1 LVLAFLLGGDKSLS
15 LKPKFEYI
23 LSFVAAFLAYRGF
36 RALVYISAKV
46 LAAKG
51 SLALLVSML
60 FASFNTRVTT
70 VLKSGRL
77 VAILGLLY
85 KN

>member
-1 LVLAFLLGGDKSLS
+1 MLRGDKSLL

-23 LSFVAAFLAYRGF
+23 LSFIAALLAYKGF
-36 RALVYISAKV
+36 KALVYISIKV

-51 SLALLVSML
+51 SLVLLVLIL
-60 FASFNTRVTT
+60 FASFNAKVAI
-70 VLKSGRL
+70 VLKFKRL
-77 VAILGLLY
+77 VAILSLLY

>member
-1 LVLAFLLGGDKSLS
+1 MLRGDKSLL
-15 LKPKFEYI
+15 LKPKFKYI
-23 LSFVAAFLAYRGF
+23 LSFIAAFLAYKGF
-36 RALVYISAKV
+36 KALVYISAKV
-46 LAAKG
+46 LATKG

-60 FASFNTRVTT
+60 FASSNARVATI
-70 VLKSGRL
+70 LKSKRL

>member
-1 LVLAFLLGGDKSLS
+1 L

-23 LSFVAAFLAYRGF
+23 LSFIAALLARRSF

-46 LAAKG
+46 LAIRG
-51 SLALLVSML
+51 SLILLVLILS
-60 FASFNTRVTT
+60 ASFNIRVAI
-70 VLKSGRL
+70 VLGFKRL
-77 VAILGLLY
+77 VVILSLLY

>member
-1 LVLAFLLGGDKSLS
+1 MLRGDKSLS

-23 LSFVAAFLAYRGF
+23 LSFIATLLAYKGF

-46 LAAKG
+46 LAVRG
-51 SLALLVSML
+51 SLALLVLIL
-60 FASFNTRVTT
+60 FASFNAKVII
-70 VLKSGRL
+70 VLKFRRL
-77 VAILGLLY
+77 IIISGLLY

>member
-1 LVLAFLLGGDKSLS
+1 MLKGDKSLS

-23 LSFVAAFLAYRGF
+23 LSFVAALLACGNSK
-36 RALVYISAKV
+36 ALVYTSIKV
-46 LAAKG
+46 LAIRG
-51 SLALLVSML
+51 SLALLIPML
-60 FASFNTRVTT
+60 STSFNARVAI

-77 VAILGLLY
+77 IAISGLLY

>member
-1 LVLAFLLGGDKSLS
+1 LLK
-15 LKPKFEYI
+15 LKFKYI
-23 LSFVAAFLAYRGF
+23 LSFIAALLAYRGF

-51 SLALLVSML
+51 SLALLVFIL
-60 FASFNTRVTT
+60 FASFNARVATI
-70 VLKSGRL
+70 LRFKRL
-77 VAILGLLY
+77 VVISSLLY

>member
-1 LVLAFLLGGDKSLS
+1 L

-23 LSFVAAFLAYRGF
+23 LSFIAALLAYKGSK
-36 RALVYISAKV
+36 ALIYISAEV
-46 LAAKG
+46 LATRG

-60 FASFNTRVTT
+60 FTSFNAKVAI
-70 VLKSGRL
+70 VLRSGRL
-77 VAILGLLY
+77 VIISSLLY